1 MALPLE
7 SKRVMIVE
15 DDPVFRFV
23 LAGYLQSQ
31 GALIQEAANG
41 IEALGLLDEFT
52 PDVILC
58 DLAMPE
64 MGGIEFIKRLRERG
78 FQTPVVVISATEEMA
93 DVANAMRLGVRDV
106 LLKPITDLSRLQE
119 TLLSCFYPDLFE
131 SPALEKDE
139 FIHDWELLSQDP
151 EYAARLLK
159 QLQPPVQQTICGCKV
174 NYRQLTSLNN
184 SGLVLDIAPLSSK
197 DLAFYCLDVSR
208 AGENGIL
215 AALMVRAIFNGLLQ
229 EQLAHQELRLP
240 QMSTILKQV
249 NHLLRQANLDGQFP
263 LLAGYYHVQQQ
274 NLILVSA
281 GLHAKIH
288 AGDNLIQLNSGV
300 PLGTMGSIHINQV
313 SQRCSHWQSQIWG
326 AGGHLRLMLTSPQY

>member
-1 MALPLE
+1 MAQPLE
-7 SKRVMIVE
+7 SKRILIVE
-15 DDPVFRFV
+15 DDPVFRSV
-23 LAGYLQSQ
+23 LTGYLQAQ
-31 GALIQEAANG
+31 GALVQEAANG
-41 IEALGLLDEFT
+41 IEALSLLDSYI
-52 PDVILC
+52 PDAILC

-64 MGGIEFIKRLRERG
+64 MGGIEFVKRLREKG
-78 FQTPVVVISATEEMA
+78 LQTPVVVISATEEMA
-93 DVANAMRLGVRDV
+93 DVANAMRLGGRDV

-119 TLLSCFYPDLFE
+119 TLLSCFYPDLFD

-139 FIHDWELLSQDP
+139 LAHDWELLSRDP

-174 NYRQLTSLNN
+174 NYRQLTSFNN
-184 SGLVLDIAPLSSK
+184 LGLVLDIAPLSDT
-197 DLAFYCLDVSR
+197 DLAFYCLDISR

-229 EQLAHQELRLP
+229 EQLAHQQQRLP

-249 NHLLRQANLDGQFP
+249 NQLLRQANLEGQFP
-263 LLAGYYHVQQQ
+263 LLAGYYHTQLQ

-288 AGDNLIQLNSGV
+288 AGEHLIQLSSGV
-300 PLGTMGSIHINQV
+300 PLGTMGSIHVNQV

-326 AGGHLRLMLTSPQY
+326 AGGHLKLMLTSPQ